1 MKNNANELNMNELEM
16 VNGGNV
22 LDGIGSTISW
32 TYDKIIKPVGSYVVN
47 TVQKVIELPLKPLGY
62 SGAAEPP
69 VRSKLSHLSG
79 GF

>member
-32 TYDKIIKPVGSYVVN
+32 TYDKIIKPVGEYVVN
-47 TVQKVIELPLKPLGY
+47 TVEKVIELPLKPLKDKLDELPKVKPGY
-62 SGAAEPP
+62 IAQAD
-69 VRSKLSHLSG
+69 R
-79 GF
+79 

>member
-32 TYDKIIKPVGSYVVN
+32 TYDKIIKPVGEYVVN
-47 TVQKVIELPLKPLGY
+47 TVEKVIELPLKPLKDKLD
-62 SGAAEPP
+62 ELPP
-69 VRSKLSHLSG
+69 VKPVYIAKADR
-79 GF
+79 